1 MSWRKPPRKW
11 LAVVGLVG
19 LAGALSAVGISSA
32 ATTVTIKPSDGLDPS
47 RLPKTKFKPASLNVV
62 VQSNHPAGETP
73 VGVTNTVL
81 EFDDDGKITTKG
93 LATCRRDLEGTT
105 TEQAKQMCRS
115 SIVGKG
121 RARAFVTPTL
131 TSKAVVTAFNGPKR
145 GGNPTIILHARADL
159 GITQVLT
166 GTIRKINAGDF
177 GFRLT
182 VPVPPLPGGAILTRF
197 ETTVKRTWR
206 HRGRQMSYISGR
218 CHDGNKTLNIRGR
231 FDMASGPDQSSA
243 ASQRCRVAR

>member
-1 MSWRKPPRKW
+1 MRMRKGFVAA
-11 LAVVGLVG
+11 AVVGLV
-19 LAGALSAVGISSA
+19 GALSAVGISSA
-32 ATTVTIKPSDGLDPS
+32 ATTVTIGPSDGIVPS
-47 RLPKTKFKPASLNVV
+47 KLPKKKFKPASLNVV

-73 VGVTNTVL
+73 VATTKTVL

-93 LATCRRDLEGTT
+93 LATCRRNLEGTT

-131 TSKAVVTAFNGPKR
+131 TSQAVVTAFNGPNR
-145 GGNPTIILHARADL
+145 TIILHARADL

-166 GTIRKINAGDF
+166 GKIKTINAGDY
-177 GFRLT
+177 GTRLT
-182 VPVPPLPGGAILTRF
+182 VPVPPLPGGAILERF

-206 HRGRQMSYISGR
+206 HRGKQMSYITAR
-218 CHDGNKTLNIRGR
+218 CHDGNKKLNMRGR
-231 FDMASGPDQSSA
+231 FTMASGPMQSSA
-243 ASQRCRVAR
+243 DSKNCKVAR